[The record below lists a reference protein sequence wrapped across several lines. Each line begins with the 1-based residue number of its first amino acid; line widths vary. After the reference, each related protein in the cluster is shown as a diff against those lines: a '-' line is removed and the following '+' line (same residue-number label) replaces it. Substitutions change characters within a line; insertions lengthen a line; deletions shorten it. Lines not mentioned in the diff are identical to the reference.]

1 MSCPTMKKKLL
12 LIFAGLLS
20 ILPVKSQSVWYGTG
34 FAIGSRYV
42 VTNYHVVED
51 ANSITVSVIKNNI
64 NRAYYAEVVAT
75 DKVNDIAVVKITDS
89 DFKGFSAIP
98 YGVTTRV
105 ADVGEDVFVLG
116 FPLTQTL
123 GDEIKLTT
131 GVINSRTGMIGWEN
145 CYQIQAP
152 ITNGNSGGPMFDN
165 KGNVVGIVV
174 GKLKQE
180 LNLAE
185 NVGYAIKTAYLK
197 IMIDNAGLNIPFPN
211 NNTISNLSRPEK
223 VKRIRNFVC
232 YIECSDR
239 NVAKQQ
245 PTQPQQQP
253 KDTPTPPQKFVPD
266 GYVDL
271 GLPSGTLWSKINEE
285 GYFTYDE
292 AVKQFGNNL
301 PTKGQFKELIEKCKW
316 KWKGNGYAVTGP
328 NGNSFFLPAAGYRY
342 GRGVNFVGTYGYYWS
357 STYVDERYAWNVN
370 FDVGNLDVNNYY
382 RDYEQSVRL
391 VQSIGTHPQT
401 IPTQPKEN
409 QTTPNTP
416 ETTPA
421 HPQTKSDSQQKVT
434 PEGYVDL
441 GLPSGTLWKDKNESG
456 KYTYDEAIKQF
467 GEKIP
472 NWGMWVELK
481 DKCKWDWEDNGYIV
495 TGPNGNS
502 IFLPAAGDQ
511 INKVTYNAGTYG
523 HYWSRTHTYED
534 LAWGI
539 VFCNE
544 YIKEINANRFLGKSI
559 RLVKK

>member
-1 MSCPTMKKKLL
+1 MLFFVYPKSPNFILSTEESETLTVYVSFLVVDRVMPNLRYRQKSLTDLFCYCDECKKLKSSPTMKKKIL
-12 LIFAGLLS
+12 LIFAGLLF

-165 KGNVVGIVV
+165 KGNVVGIIV

-185 NVGYAIKTAYLK
+185 NVGYAIKTTYLK
-197 IMIDNAGLNIPFPN
+197 AMIETAGLNIPFPS
-211 NNTISNLSRPEK
+211 NNTIANLSRPEK
-223 VKRIRNFVC
+223 VKRIKNFVC

-239 NVAKQQ
+239 NVAKQI
-245 PTQPQQQP
+245 PTQTQQQP
-253 KDTPTPPQKFVPD
+253 KVTPNPPKITPTPPQKFVPD

-271 GLPSGTLWSKINEE
+271 GLPSGTLW
-285 GYFTYDE
+285 
-292 AVKQFGNNL
+292 
-301 PTKGQFKELIEKCKW
+301 
-316 KWKGNGYAVTGP
+316 
-328 NGNSFFLPAAGYRY
+328 
-342 GRGVNFVGTYGYYWS
+342 
-357 STYVDERYAWNVN
+357 
-370 FDVGNLDVNNYY
+370 
-382 RDYEQSVRL
+382 
-391 VQSIGTHPQT
+391 
-401 IPTQPKEN
+401 
-409 QTTPNTP
+409 
-416 ETTPA
+416 
-421 HPQTKSDSQQKVT
+421 
-434 PEGYVDL
+434 
-441 GLPSGTLWKDKNESG
+441 KDKNEKGFYSYNDANR
-456 KYTYDEAIKQF
+456 KYGSELPSKQQW
-467 GEKIP
+467 E
-472 NWGMWVELK
+472 ELK
-481 DKCKWDWEDNGYIV
+481 RECEWEWLAGGYYI

-502 IFLPAAGDQ
+502 IFLPGEGRCLGTSWGVGTGGDG
-511 INKVTYNAGTYG
+511 Y
-523 HYWSRTHTYED
+523 YWSGTHD
-534 LAWGI
+534 DNVFAWSM
-539 VFCNE
+539 VFHDSYFHLERYDNF
-544 YIKEINANRFLGKSI
+544 YGLSV
-559 RLVKK
+559 RLVKD